1 MGGNINQWMA
11 RFFLLISKHY
21 DTAASF
27 STRSRPPFSNVY
39 KDDRDYTASLRN
51 EFFGRYDM
59 FYKSIRLVETQW
71 RCYFWIIVK
80 FGILMAPSSI
90 TTISNKI
97 LVENYEAREIM
108 RMTTSFLIASCQPLF
123 RFPRVMFAGKN
134 CFLSTF
140 RAYKV
145 H

>member
-1 MGGNINQWMA
+1 
-11 RFFLLISKHY
+11 
-21 DTAASF
+21 
-27 STRSRPPFSNVY
+27 
-39 KDDRDYTASLRN
+39 
-51 EFFGRYDM
+51 
-59 FYKSIRLVETQW
+59 
-71 RCYFWIIVK
+71 
-80 FGILMAPSSI
+80 MAPSSI